1 MRDFRFRP
9 PPLAPSSELRW
20 VLGRAFGPVGDA
32 AAPRDTAA
40 AVELALKLDLAARIA
55 VRTPPAR
62 LGDEV
67 GLEGARRLGLA
78 QLGARSRS
86 RRAALARAEI
96 ARVASAAEIP
106 IVWLKHAALVAMG
119 LCNDGSRD
127 VSDVDVLVPPEL
139 AESLQER
146 LVAQGFTRLD
156 LPGSEHQLPLLAA
169 PSGIGVEVHRCIPGL
184 RAPGSR
190 RYARWSTL
198 AAHGALLPAPDGGSI
213 PDRDLVRAHAAVH
226 GLAQHGRTPRAYP
239 LARMLADLHD
249 LAAEGADP
257 LPPRTRAWLEGELT
271 PVELEAIARLVALTR
286 RGALPDEREPAGLL
300 LRHLAAGALDDDY
313 VASLKLFGD
322 WTPMTDG
329 SRWRARLSAL
339 GGALLPTDGQLQ
351 AIYGP
356 GLDPAA
362 LRRRRWTRP
371 LDLCLRAARSARA
384 GLKRWPVA
392 GPHRSPDPARPTPSA
407 PRLAAPPPGVPSTQ
421 PWLARRGDAALGVG
435 IGLTVVGSMLA
446 VGSVHPPWVIGFA
459 AIAIAT
465 GTLAIVLDSA
475 RLRELPPPAGILAGL
490 AAFTALQF
498 APLPT
503 GWVAALSPRAADAW
517 RRAAAL
523 LGDPSPVGSSLSIE
537 PGATALE
544 ALKWLGYGAL
554 FVAAARLARRRGP
567 QTGMGLVFASAAT
580 AALVTLLHAAAA
592 AERLYGIYAP
602 LAARPP
608 WALAPL
614 LNPNNLAGYLNL
626 GFFCGAGWLVT
637 ERRAG
642 PRTIL
647 ALLAAIT
654 LAVGVLS
661 ASRGGLAA
669 LLLGL
674 LLLVPALWRRPRGSE
689 RRPRRRLVTAIP
701 LVAAALAGAVL
712 FLLGATPPV
721 LKSLLDETTGKLL
734 LATWARPMIADHLW
748 FGVGRGAYETA
759 FPPYRAGPGHVV
771 YQYAE
776 NFVVQWIAEWGAVVG
791 LLSLLGLAWTLR
803 PGRLRA
809 GHHPLTASAA
819 VGLIAL
825 FAQNLLDL
833 GLELASIGFAV
844 ATVLGTLWG
853 AARAPKAPAEVTPRL
868 SVPAVGLAA
877 AGCAL
882 IAAAATLGTRPI
894 ETERHRLHD
903 AFLATGSAD
912 PAGRERF
919 SRELATALRAHPGDP
934 YLPLLGALH
943 ARRSGE
949 SALPWINHALER
961 DPNAGRPYLLL
972 AQLLARRAAS
982 GQALQA
988 AAAAAAQDSGLTR
1001 PAARIAVAASQDAA
1015 AILRAAPAGSAG
1027 VPFLIACA
1035 GELSLDSSGAARLSL
1050 LEAAVARA
1058 PDDARPRAELARS
1071 ATALLVRAAPGSPC
1085 AGDRAPRCHALVEEQ
1100 AAALDRML
1108 PDTPAGTLARAELL
1122 LATDRPRAALEL
1134 LAARCERW
1142 PASGACQQR
1151 LADAA
1156 DRADDPTRLAE
1167 AASRLLAAS
1176 CGRSATC
1183 AAAARGLAERYA
1195 RRGRWHEAT
1204 PYFERAARESGA
1216 ATDWERVADAALQT
1230 GRLARA
1236 AQAIE
1241 QARRAGSVRAPEFE
1255 RRLDAARRGQLL
1267 EGAGPR

>member
-20 VLGRAFGPVGDA
+20 VLERAFGPIGDA
-32 AAPRDTAA
+32 AAPGDTAA
-40 AVELALKLDLAARIA
+40 AVALALKLDLAARIA
-55 VRTPPAR
+55 ARTPPAR

-96 ARVASAAEIP
+96 GRVASAAEIP

-119 LCNDGSRD
+119 LCDDGSRD
-127 VSDVDVLVPPEL
+127 VSDVDVLVPPER
-139 AESLQER
+139 AKSLQER
-146 LVAQGFTRLD
+146 LVAQGFMPLD

-169 PSGIGVEVHRCIPGL
+169 PSGIGVEVHLCIPGL

-190 RYARWSTL
+190 RYAGWSTL

-249 LAAEGADP
+249 LAAAGADA
-257 LPPRTRAWLEGELT
+257 LPPRARAWLEGELT
-271 PVELEAIARLVALTR
+271 PVEIDAIARLVALTR

-313 VASLKLFGD
+313 VASLKLFGA

-329 SRWRARLSAL
+329 SRWRARLGAI
-339 GGALLPTDGQLQ
+339 GTALLPTDGQLQ

-371 LDLCLRAARSARA
+371 FDLCLRATRSARA
-384 GLKRWPVA
+384 GLKRWPVP
-392 GPHRSPDPARPTPSA
+392 GPDPSPDPARSSPSA
-407 PRLAAPPPGVPSTQ
+407 PRLAAPPPSAPHTPS
-421 PWLARRGDAALGVG
+421 WLARRGDTALGVG

-459 AIAIAT
+459 AIAIAA
-465 GTLAIVLDSA
+465 GTLAIVLDAA
-475 RLRELPPPAGILAGL
+475 RVRELPPPAGILAGL

-503 GWVAALSPRAADAW
+503 DWVAVLSPRAADAW
-517 RRAAAL
+517 RRTATL
-523 LGDPSPVGSSLSIE
+523 LGDVSPAGSSLSIA

-554 FVAAARLARRRGP
+554 FIAAARLARRRGP
-567 QTGMGLVFASAAT
+567 EPGMGLVFASAAA
-580 AALVTLLHAAAA
+580 AALVTLLHAAAG
-592 AERLYGIYAP
+592 AERLYGIYTP

-608 WALAPL
+608 WALAPF

-647 ALLAAIT
+647 ALLAAVT

-674 LLLVPALWRRPRGSE
+674 LLLVPALWRRRRGHE
-689 RRPRRRLVTAIP
+689 RHSRLRLVTAIP

-721 LKSLLDETTGKLL
+721 LKALLDETTGKLL

-759 FPPYRAGPGHVV
+759 FPPYRAAPGHLV

-776 NFVVQWIAEWGAVVG
+776 NFVVQWIAEWGVLVG
-791 LLSLLGLAWTLR
+791 PLSLLGLAWTLR
-803 PGRLRA
+803 PERLRA
-809 GHHPLTASAA
+809 GHHPITASAA

-853 AARAPKAPAEVTPRL
+853 AARANKASAEVTPRPT
-868 SVPAVGLAA
+868 VPAIGLAV

-903 AFLATGSAD
+903 AYLATGS
-912 PAGRERF
+912 AGRERF

-934 YLPLLGALH
+934 YLPLLAALH
-943 ARRSGE
+943 ARRSG
-949 SALPWINHALER
+949 ANPLPWINRALER
-961 DPNAGRPYLLL
+961 DPSAGRPYLLL
-972 AQLLARRAAS
+972 AHLLAGRDGS
-982 GQALQA
+982 DQVLHA
-988 AAAAAAQDSGLTR
+988 AAAAAARDHGLTR
-1001 PAARIAVAASQDAA
+1001 PAARVAVAASQDAA

-1027 VPFLIACA
+1027 VPFLTACA
-1035 GELSLDSSGAARLSL
+1035 GELSPDRAGAARLSL

-1085 AGDRAPRCHALVEEQ
+1085 AGDRAQRCHALVEEQ
-1100 AAALDRML
+1100 AAALDRLL
-1108 PDTPAGTLARAELL
+1108 PDLPEGTLARAELL

-1134 LAARCERW
+1134 LAASCERW
-1142 PASGACQQR
+1142 PANAACQQR

-1156 DRADDPTRLAE
+1156 DRADDPARLAE

-1183 AAAARGLAERYA
+1183 AATARRLAERYA

-1230 GRLARA
+1230 GRLTRA

-1241 QARRAGSVRAPEFE
+1241 QARRAGSVRAPELE
-1255 RRLDAARRGQLL
+1255 RRLDAARRGRLL
-1267 EGAGPR
+1267 EGAGSR